1 MGDKFDLIKKPPE
14 HQSFYLIP
22 YSSKISANFGA
33 NFRLVNSHFNNMI
46 DNFDPVFPPSYLEG

>member
-22 YSSKISANFGA
+22 YSSKLAPILA
-33 NFRLVNSHFNNMI
+33 LI
-46 DNFDPVFPPSYLEG
+46 LD